1 MHAGRDHRANV
12 LNSRELIDGRR
23 AELVERRKPSAEQ
36 GGHPRADVADAE
48 RVEHADEPAAAAGGD
63 LRDEGLRGF
72 FTHPFERLELGGRQ
86 CVEISVVLHEAR
98 GDELLDELVTK
109 PLDVHRAARCE
120 EFQPLAAA
128 CWAVDVG
135 AADEHAL
142 RITFQRRAAFR
153 ALGGWRPRLKLVLPQ
168 MFFDADHVRDHLAR
182 LLDHEHVPHAN
193 VLPRHFICVVQARPA
208 DDRAGKLHRLQ
219 VGHWRHRATAAD
231 LHADARQLRRGLE
244 LLELPGDR
252 PARALRRR
260 AELPLLVEAVH
271 LHHEAVHLEVER
283 VQFLDQRCAV
293 FDECIKRS
301 KRASQRCDG
310 QAGLLRPCEQFR
322 LRRRAKAGR
331 IAHAVAEKPQRPA

>member
-1 MHAGRDHRANV
+1 M
-12 LNSRELIDGRR
+12 
-23 AELVERRKPSAEQ
+23 
-36 GGHPRADVADAE
+36 
-48 RVEHADEPAAAAGGD
+48 
-63 LRDEGLRGF
+63 
-72 FTHPFERLELGGRQ
+72 GGRQ

-244 LLELPGDR
+244 LLEL
-252 PARALRRR
+252 
-260 AELPLLVEAVH
+260 
-271 LHHEAVHLEVER
+271 HHEAVHLEVER